1 MKMALQLRFG
11 GSRELT
17 KMFRWR
23 NNEGDSRV
31 LSVLAEFCC
40 FVKISIESKG
50 EFLGRVAAV
59 CFLGL

>member
-31 LSVLAEFCC
+31 LSVLAEFLLFCEN
-40 FVKISIESKG
+40 VN
-50 EFLGRVAAV
+50 
-59 CFLGL
+59 